1 MKRTLTLVMTL
12 VMLISICLSLTSAVA
27 DEASLKIA
35 VSLNDADEY
44 RTQWLDT
51 FTAFCDEKGYE
62 VISSNAAS
70 DASKQISD
78 VESLLL
84 QQPDILVLHAYS
96 ADGAA
101 PALDAIEA
109 AGIPCVLFDF
119 DVTAENYT
127 TQVADKQY
135 TYGEVQGQYI
145 KEWLAADP
153 TRELHLGYIVGMYA
167 MEGAMPRRDGVYDAL
182 GIEAAEAEAEGNW
195 NANDAMTITED
206 WLQAYPDMN
215 VFACMNDDMAIGA
228 IQALVAAGKD
238 MDDVLVLGVDGT
250 DAAKLYLESGE
261 LDATAARDVSIET
274 AFTLEICEKILAG
287 ETVEKQV
294 EPKGISM
301 LTKEDYGN

>member
-1 MKRTLTLVMTL
+1 MKKLLSLLFTLVMITMMC
-12 VMLISICLSLTSAVA
+12 VSLPATAQENSYT
-27 DEASLKIA
+27 IA

-44 RTQWLDT
+44 RTQWLNT
-51 FTAFCDEKGYE
+51 FTEQCEEKGYK

-119 DVTAENYT
+119 DVTADNYT
-127 TQVADKQY
+127 TQVADTQY
-135 TYGEVQGQYI
+135 TYGQVQGEYA
-145 KEWLAADP
+145 KAWLAEDP

-167 MEGAMPRRDGVYDAL
+167 MEGAMPRRDGLYDAL
-182 GIEAAEAEAEGNW
+182 GIEQPEAEAEGNW
-195 NANDAMTITED
+195 SANEAMTITED

-215 VFACMNDDMAIGA
+215 VFACMSDDMAIGA
-228 IQALVAAGKD
+228 IQALVAAGKN

-250 DAAKLYLESGE
+250 DAAKLYLASGE
-261 LDATAARDVSIET
+261 LDATAARNIAIET
-274 AFTLEICEKILAG
+274 AFTLETCEKILAG
-287 ETVEKQV
+287 ETVEKHV